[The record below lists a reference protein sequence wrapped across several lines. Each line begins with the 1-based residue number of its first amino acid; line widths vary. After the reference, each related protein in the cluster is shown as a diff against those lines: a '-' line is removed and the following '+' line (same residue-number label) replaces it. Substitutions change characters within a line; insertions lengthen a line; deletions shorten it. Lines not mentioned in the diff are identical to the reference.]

1 MKDIEYEMIVCV
13 VNAGFSGEV
22 MDVARREGATGG
34 TIVHARGTANPNAEQ
49 EFQITINPEKDLL
62 LLTVKSDIKDNIL
75 KAIYNEAGL
84 GSDANAVA
92 FSLPVTNVVGIK

>member
-1 MKDIEYEMIVCV
+1 MKDIEYEMIVCI

>member
-1 MKDIEYEMIVCV
+1 MKNIEYQMIICI

-34 TIVHARGTANPNAEQ
+34 TIIHARGTANPNAEA
-49 EFQITINPEKDLL
+49 EFQITINPEKDLV
-62 LLTVKSDIKDNIL
+62 LLTVKTEIKDNIL
-75 KAIYNEAGL
+75 KAIYNEVGL
-84 GSDANAVA
+84 GSDANGVA